1 MTGRVRVVIR
11 MVGVKLVTAV
21 GVVLIVVTLIRGV
34 VITGTV
40 VVPDD
45 RVNNR
50 VDVSDIT
57 PIISV
62 IERNKKY

>member
-21 GVVLIVVTLIRGV
+21 GVVLIVVTPIRGV

>member
-1 MTGRVRVVIR
+1 

>member
-1 MTGRVRVVIR
+1 VTGRVRVVIR